1 VNRAILKKLSSM
13 KVLMLSSDPRNSR
26 LKRYAEV
33 LEKLE
38 IIGFERKDGRFARFW
53 KGYKK
58 AREILSRERFDLITA
73 QEIEHSFLAWLLSN
87 KFKIPWQ
94 MQIHTDIFSP
104 YYVRH
109 SVSNRA
115 RVFLAK
121 FLIPRTNCI
130 RVVSERIR
138 KSNFLKEVR
147 LPISVLPIYSKVKKE
162 GGINLREK
170 YPGYDLYILM
180 VARLAHEKNINL
192 ALKTMTGV
200 IKEIKALLV
209 VVGEG
214 PDRKNIELEIGNLK
228 LENSI
233 RLEGWQDNL
242 SGYYSS
248 ADLLL
253 ITSNYE
259 GYGLSA
265 VEAISCGLPVI
276 MTDVGVAGEI
286 IKNGINGLIV
296 SVGSGYILS
305 VEILKFFK
313 DADLRLK
320 LKEGAKNTKLPYT
333 SFEDYRDKLVNSWL
347 ICKK

>member
-1 VNRAILKKLSSM
+1 M
-13 KVLMLSSDPRNSR
+13 
-26 LKRYAEV
+26 
-33 LEKLE
+33 
-38 IIGFERKDGRFARFW
+38 
-53 KGYKK
+53 
-58 AREILSRERFDLITA
+58 
-73 QEIEHSFLAWLLSN
+73 
-87 KFKIPWQ
+87 
-94 MQIHTDIFSP
+94 
-104 YYVRH
+104 
-109 SVSNRA
+109 
-115 RVFLAK
+115 
-121 FLIPRTNCI
+121 IPRTNCI